1 MLPESLPP
9 EKRTKTPFAAAELN
23 PIRQIVA
30 AFGRTPLRTL
40 LFGAVS
46 VNLAMAALQSNF
58 GVFALEVFEVGP
70 GRAAAIF
77 AAIGITGALTQGVII
92 RRISGKFAEFSIALA
107 GVLLA
112 TAGYAGIALAQKE
125 VQLFPTCMLIAAGMG
140 LIGPSVVGL
149 LSKRVSSQEQGF
161 IMGITQSAASLTR
174 TVGPVIAGVLYDHVG
189 KTSPYWG
196 GAICVAIGG
205 LLIASARK

>member
-1 MLPESLPP
+1 
-9 EKRTKTPFAAAELN
+9 
-23 PIRQIVA
+23 
-30 AFGRTPLRTL
+30 
-40 LFGAVS
+40 
-46 VNLAMAALQSNF
+46 
-58 GVFALEVFEVGP
+58 
-70 GRAAAIF
+70 
-77 AAIGITGALTQGVII
+77 
-92 RRISGKFAEFSIALA
+92 
-107 GVLLA
+107 
-112 TAGYAGIALAQKE
+112 
-125 VQLFPTCMLIAAGMG
+125 MLIAAGMG

-149 LSKRVSSQEQGF
+149 LSKRVSSQEQGS

>member
-1 MLPESLPP
+1 
-9 EKRTKTPFAAAELN
+9 
-23 PIRQIVA
+23 
-30 AFGRTPLRTL
+30 
-40 LFGAVS
+40 
-46 VNLAMAALQSNF
+46 
-58 GVFALEVFEVGP
+58 
-70 GRAAAIF
+70 
-77 AAIGITGALTQGVII
+77 VII

-149 LSKRVSSQEQGF
+149 LSKRVSSQEQGS